1 MPRVD
6 EMYVP
11 RTISLTAGR
20 DKSGRPEPGGVDFA
34 PGQVTALLG
43 PTGSGKSRFLSDIE
57 SMARGDTP
65 TGRVLLLD
73 GRPPDD
79 DERFALQGRLVA
91 QLTQNMNFVL
101 DMGTRDFVA
110 AHAESR
116 MAADPLA
123 VADRVLQA
131 ANALAGEP
139 FGPDVQ
145 LTQLS
150 GGQSRALMIAD
161 TALLSWSPVLLID
174 EIENAGV
181 DKKKALELLV
191 RSDKIVVIATHDPVL
206 ALSAHR
212 RLVFEHGAVR
222 FRQERTGDEE
232 GVLTRLSAMETE
244 ISRVREL
251 LRRGGT
257 LRGEDARGSFCFRW
271 RPHARRRRGRR
282 FGGAPWRNWRK
293 ESGGKAR
300 NASKVI
306 GDSKLSAYGVHLF
319 TEFALRRTDRNDQ
332 SRLELQ
338 VGDDHVGDFRVE

>member
-1 MPRVD
+1 MPRAEDVF
-6 EMYVP
+6 VP
-11 RTISLTAGR
+11 RTMALTAGR
-20 DKSGRPEPGGVDFA
+20 DKSGRPEPGGVDFV

-43 PTGSGKSRFLSDIE
+43 PTGSGKSRFLADIE

-65 TGRVLLLD
+65 SGRTLLLD
-73 GRPPDD
+73 GRTPDD

-101 DMGTRDFVA
+101 DMAARDFVA

-116 MAADPLA
+116 MAPDPLA
-123 VADRVLQA
+123 VADRVLEA

-139 FGPDVQ
+139 FGPDIQ

-181 DKKKALELLV
+181 DKTKALELLV

-212 RLVFEHGAVR
+212 RLVFAHGAVR
-222 FRQERTGDEE
+222 FLQERAGDEE
-232 GVLTRLSAMETE
+232 GVLARLSAMEAE
-244 ISRVREL
+244 ISRVREV
-251 LRRGGT
+251 LRRGG
-257 LRGEDARGSFCFRW
+257 
-271 RPHARRRRGRR
+271 
-282 FGGAPWRNWRK
+282 
-293 ESGGKAR
+293 
-300 NASKVI
+300 
-306 GDSKLSAYGVHLF
+306 
-319 TEFALRRTDRNDQ
+319 AL
-332 SRLELQ
+332 
-338 VGDDHVGDFRVE
+338 

>member
-1 MPRVD
+1 MLHAEDVF
-6 EMYVP
+6 VP
-11 RTISLTAGR
+11 RTMALTAGR

-43 PTGSGKSRFLSDIE
+43 PTGSGKSRFLADIE
-57 SMARGDTP
+57 SLARGDTP
-65 TGRVLLLD
+65 SGRTLLLD
-73 GRPPDD
+73 GRVPDD
-79 DERFALQGRLVA
+79 DGRFALQGRLVA

-101 DMGTRDFVA
+101 DMAARDFVA

-116 MAADPLA
+116 MASDPLA
-123 VADRVLQA
+123 VADRVLEV
-131 ANALAGEP
+131 ANTLAGEP

-222 FRQERTGDEE
+222 AVMERTE
-232 GVLTRLSAMETE
+232 GEASVLERLSEVEAEL
-244 ISRVREL
+244 SRVREV
-251 LRRGGT
+251 LRRGG
-257 LRGEDARGSFCFRW
+257 
-271 RPHARRRRGRR
+271 
-282 FGGAPWRNWRK
+282 
-293 ESGGKAR
+293 
-300 NASKVI
+300 
-306 GDSKLSAYGVHLF
+306 
-319 TEFALRRTDRNDQ
+319 AL
-332 SRLELQ
+332 
-338 VGDDHVGDFRVE
+338 

>member
-1 MPRVD
+1 MFRAEDVF
-6 EMYVP
+6 VP
-11 RTISLTAGR
+11 RTMALTAGR

-34 PGQVTALLG
+34 TGQVTALLG
-43 PTGSGKSRFLSDIE
+43 PTGSGKSRFLADIE

-65 TGRVLLLD
+65 SGRTLLLD
-73 GRPPDD
+73 GRVPDD

-101 DMGTRDFVA
+101 DMGARDFVA

-116 MAADPLA
+116 MASDPLA
-123 VADRVLQA
+123 VADRVLEA

-222 FRQERTGDEE
+222 AVMERTE
-232 GVLTRLSAMETE
+232 GEASVLARLATMEAE

-251 LRRGGT
+251 LRRGG
-257 LRGEDARGSFCFRW
+257 
-271 RPHARRRRGRR
+271 
-282 FGGAPWRNWRK
+282 
-293 ESGGKAR
+293 
-300 NASKVI
+300 
-306 GDSKLSAYGVHLF
+306 
-319 TEFALRRTDRNDQ
+319 AL
-332 SRLELQ
+332 
-338 VGDDHVGDFRVE
+338 